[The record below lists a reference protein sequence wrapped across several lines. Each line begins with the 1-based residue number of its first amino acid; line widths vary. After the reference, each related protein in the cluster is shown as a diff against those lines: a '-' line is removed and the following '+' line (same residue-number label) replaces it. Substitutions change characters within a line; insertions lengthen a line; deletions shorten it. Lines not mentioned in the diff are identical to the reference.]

1 MSTFTQAVSWII
13 HSEDPDDIRSRFK
26 LDDQQMQDA
35 EAVAAMFQDIYG
47 AADDQDFDLYNA
59 VHKWS
64 KK

>member
-35 EAVAAMFQDIYG
+35 EAVAAMFQDIYA

-59 VHKWS
+59 VHSWS